1 MLDPL
6 TAVSLAA
13 SIVAFV
19 DFGSKLLLEGYGAYK
34 SQSGASEDSIDTE
47 KATNRLQELAERLAL
62 PQGASRTKGEVALS
76 NLAAECVSISQEL
89 VDVLEELKVVGTGP
103 KRTWEAGKMTVLR
116 HVVKKDKIVKLQK
129 KLDKAQ
135 KDINTHLLAILKD
148 DQSSVKLSL
157 RDIAQ
162 TSERMHFTHLSRI
175 DRTSKDVM
183 TALQDQK
190 GAMKSLAASWS
201 KAEQEQR
208 AATESYEKALNA
220 VLSSLQALQ
229 HQSAV
234 IATSSNVLDSLA
246 FGQMHSR
253 HQQIQKEYPKTFSWA
268 FDGSVNKLPT
278 WLEHQDGIFWLSG
291 KAGSGK
297 STLMKYIA
305 GHAQTNTF
313 LRKWA
318 TDKGKN
324 CVIAS
329 FYFWNAGGD
338 KQKSQEGLLQS
349 LIYQTFSK
357 CPEIIQLACPKDRWD
372 ADDNFHRNPKPWE
385 LSELVETFKSIVAHG
400 DTLSKCFCFFIDG
413 LDEYTGDHFDLTEAF
428 DSFAQSK
435 WIKLCVSSRPRTV
448 FKNAYEKHQD
458 RMLVLQLLT
467 KSDMDQY
474 ITGMLEEDKRFQI
487 LVQRDQNAWRLVTT
501 IRERAQ
507 GVFLWVYLVVR
518 RLRRLLGENC
528 RLQTLEEALEALPS
542 DLTEYFKHMVD
553 SIDELHR
560 RHTAGT
566 FQLAIYEA
574 PLPLIAFWYLP
585 TVLNTPDE
593 VLDAPVECK
602 SDDSDLIVQSREQID
617 AWCKDLLEVQENIPD
632 SGSIRQMDYRID
644 FLHRTVRDF
653 LTTDVDI
660 QNMFNDYLPS
670 DFSAAT
676 TMMRL
681 YLKQAKNLKVESGR
695 DKHLRMFA
703 EIANEF
709 FYHAKRCEKSGKGI
723 ELDFVIEL
731 EHVGHHFRN
740 LDLSRTHWTNV
751 CHIYVPKYSNRTSL
765 GESNFLAFAVAYD
778 LSGFVRHRLQRY
790 PEEARGASGAL
801 LLNYALHPVAVHDSL
816 KPNRLP
822 SYDMVLL
829 LLQGGANV
837 NAAASDK
844 TTWAMFLQRCYHEP
858 DDGLWPVARLLLKF
872 GGNPTKDIQDGSES
886 KWRVNQAAHR
896 PYQIAVPKYIS
907 TEQCLQACC
916 SGEQLTELGDA
927 LEEAKASRRAI
938 SKPQRKSLWDSLPW
952 QK

>member
-1 MLDPL
+1 M
-6 TAVSLAA
+6 
-13 SIVAFV
+13 
-19 DFGSKLLLEGYGAYK
+19 
-34 SQSGASEDSIDTE
+34 
-47 KATNRLQELAERLAL
+47 
-62 PQGASRTKGEVALS
+62 
-76 NLAAECVSISQEL
+76 
-89 VDVLEELKVVGTGP
+89 DVLEELKVVGTGP
-103 KRTWEAGKMTVLR
+103 MRTWEAGKKTVLR
-116 HVVKKDKIVKLQK
+116 HVVKKDKIVKLHK

-162 TSERMHFTHLSRI
+162 TSERMHFTQLSRI
-175 DRTSKDVM
+175 DHTSKDVM

-190 GAMKSLAASWS
+190 GAMKSLTASWS
-201 KAEQEQR
+201 KAEQERR
-208 AATESYEKALNA
+208 AATESYEKALNS
-220 VLSSLQALQ
+220 VLTSLQALQ

-246 FGQMHSR
+246 FDQMHSR
-253 HQQIQKEYPKTFSWA
+253 HQQIQKEYPETFSWA
-268 FDGSVNKLPT
+268 FDGTVTKLPT

-297 STLMKYIA
+297 STLMKYTA
-305 GHAQTNTF
+305 GHPQTNTL

-329 FYFWNAGGD
+329 FYFWNAGSD

-385 LSELVETFKSIVAHG
+385 LSELIETFKNIVVHG

-467 KSDMDQY
+467 KSDMDKY
-474 ITGMLEEDKRFQI
+474 ITGMLEEDKRFQT
-487 LVQRDQNAWRLVTT
+487 LVQRDQTAWRLVTV
-501 IRERAQ
+501 IRGRAQ
-507 GVFLWVYLVVR
+507 GVFLWVYLVIR

-566 FQLAIYEA
+566 FQLAIYES

-593 VLDAPVECK
+593 VLHAPIECK

-617 AWCKDLLEVQENIPD
+617 AWCKDLLEVQENGPD
-632 SGSIRQMDYRID
+632 SGSTRQLDYRID

-660 QNMFNDYLPS
+660 QNMFNNYLPA
-670 DFSAAT
+670 DFSAAR

-681 YLKQAKNLKVESGR
+681 YLKQAKNLFVVSGS
-695 DKHLRMFA
+695 DERMSTFSH
-703 EIANEF
+703 IADDIL
-709 FYHAKRCEKSGKGI
+709 YHANRCEKSGKGT
-723 ELDFVIEL
+723 ELSLLAEL
-731 EHVGHHFRN
+731 NRVGNHFRN
-740 LDLSRTHWTNV
+740 IGTESSHWS
-751 CHIYVPKYSNRTSL
+751 YVWTSYLTQYCDRSSL
-765 GESNFLAFAVAYD
+765 GESNFLAFAVAHG
-778 LSGFVRHRLQRY
+778 LLGFVRHQLQQY
-790 PEEARGASGAL
+790 PEEADGSNGAL
-801 LLNYALHPVAVHDSL
+801 LLNHALHSVVCSGREDD
-816 KPNRLP
+816 RRGVP

-829 LLQGGANV
+829 LLEGGASP
-837 NAAASDK
+837 NARATDRTS
-844 TTWAMFLQRCYHEP
+844 WEMFLRRCCYKT
-858 DDGLWPVARLLLKF
+858 DGRLWPTARLLLRF
-872 GGNPTKDIQDGSES
+872 GADPAKRILGPNGN
-886 KWRVNQAAHR
+886 KWFTV
-896 PYQIAVPKYIS
+896 
-907 TEQCLQACC
+907 EQCLVKCWC
-916 SGEQLTELGDA
+916 VGRD
-927 LEEAKASRRAI
+927 EEARIPELRLELKQIIKDAETGRKGSKKAQRR
-938 SKPQRKSLWDSLPW
+938 SLWNLLHW
-952 QK
+952 HK